1 MNMFEYAFNE
11 DGVNAMYN
19 DCVDLVFSVL
29 ESENFDSL
37 IDGININISI
47 GDKKIIIPIC
57 ADTFEKLFDYIK
69 EAEREDKL

>member
-11 DGVNAMYN
+11 DGINAMYN

-37 IDGININISI
+37 IDGIDALCKLSLGQGNIPLQRRYMPQSS
-47 GDKKIIIPIC
+47 
-57 ADTFEKLFDYIK
+57 
-69 EAEREDKL
+69 AE